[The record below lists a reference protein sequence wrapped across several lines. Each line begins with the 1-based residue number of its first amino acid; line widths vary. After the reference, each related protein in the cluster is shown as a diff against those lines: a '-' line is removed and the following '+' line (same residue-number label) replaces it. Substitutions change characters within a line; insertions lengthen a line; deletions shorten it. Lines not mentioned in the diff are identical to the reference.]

1 MARPI
6 KKSLVARLCH
16 SIVGTKCPT
25 PCIQKLLYSNCII
38 HNKAQVA
45 LEDMLYCDTNNLS
58 QGININIINTVQ
70 CL

>member
-1 MARPI
+1 MPLYRGYKMSHA
-6 KKSLVARLCH
+6 LY
-16 SIVGTKCPT
+16 TKT
-25 PCIQKLLYSNCII
+25 TVYSNCII